1 MSATSIFPTSLR
13 YSTRSSEYHLLTGD
27 GIREDSRMKLSEQ
40 IRKDRKQLNEMKST
54 SSKLRFIWDYYK
66 APIIAITFVLTI
78 RIISMLNNIGRAN
91 VNLYVVLLNND
102 TIFRECDESVFNDT
116 MSRAGIDMKKKTV
129 NVNTELSIGL
139 SGDDGADMETM
150 QVLTALFSISD
161 LDVYVADREY
171 FDYFAANK
179 GFADLNVLID
189 KEVLAEYSDDL
200 YYYDNKTE
208 NRPLQGIILHKDSL
222 LHKAGYYHDDVIIG
236 VVGNAVHFDEAVA
249 FVQQLLRDRN

>member
-1 MSATSIFPTSLR
+1 
-13 YSTRSSEYHLLTGD
+13 
-27 GIREDSRMKLSEQ
+27 MKLSEQ
-40 IRKDRKQLNEMKST
+40 IKKDRARLNEMKST

-66 APIIAITFVLTI
+66 APISAITMALTI
-78 RIISMLNNIGRAN
+78 RLLSLINNIGRAN

-139 SGDDGADMETM
+139 SGDDAADMETM

-161 LDVYVADREY
+161 LDVYVAPREY
-171 FDYFAANK
+171 FDYFAANN

-189 KEVLAEYSDDL
+189 KEVLAEYSGDL
-200 YYYDNKTE
+200 DYYNDQRE
-208 NRPLQGIILHKDSL
+208 NQPVQGIILHNDSL
-222 LHKAGYYHDDVIIG
+222 LHKAGYFHDDVIIG
-236 VVGNAVHFDEAVA
+236 VVKNAVHFDEAVA
-249 FVQQLLRDRN
+249 FVKQLLIDRN

>member
-1 MSATSIFPTSLR
+1 M
-13 YSTRSSEYHLLTGD
+13 TGD
-27 GIREDSRMKLSEQ
+27 GIREDSRMKLGDQ
-40 IRKDRKQLNEMKST
+40 IRKDRRQLSEMTDT
-54 SSKLRFIWDYYK
+54 SAKLRFIWDYYK
-66 APIIAITFVLTI
+66 APIIAVTLALTI
-78 RIISMLNNIGRAN
+78 RLLSLLNNIGRTN

-102 TIFRECDESVFNDT
+102 TIFRECDETVFNDT

-161 LDVYVADREY
+161 LDVYVAPREY
-171 FDYFAANK
+171 FDYFAANN

-189 KEVLAEYSDDL
+189 KDVLAKYSDDF
-200 YYYDNKTE
+200 YYYNDNAE
-208 NRPLQGIILHKDSL
+208 NQPVQGIILHSDSL
-222 LHKAGYYHDDVIIG
+222 LHRAGYYHDDVIIG
-236 VVGNAVHFDEAVA
+236 VVGNAVHFDEAVT